1 MNKELIVIL
10 VGISNLNEDSKE
22 LLCGVFSIDQCMT
35 ISCYSCPIWNI
46 EAFTHHAYAPLIYK
60 TYEAI
65 KVAQYEQRTNS
76 DTSRNARN

>member
-10 VGISNLNEDSKE
+10 VSIINLNEDTKD
-22 LLCGVFSIDQCMT
+22 LLCGVFSIDQCMA

-46 EAFTHHAYAPLIYK
+46 NGLAHHAYTPLVYK

-65 KVAQYEQRTNS
+65 KVTQYE
-76 DTSRNARN
+76 

>member
-1 MNKELIVIL
+1 MNRDLIVIL
-10 VGISNLNEDSKE
+10 VGISNLNEDTKD
-22 LLCGVFSIDQCMT
+22 LLCDVFSIDQCMT
-35 ISCYSCPIWNI
+35 INCCSCLICSIKDY
-46 EAFTHHAYAPLIYK
+46 AHHAYTPLVYK

>member
-10 VGISNLNEDSKE
+10 VSISNLNEDTKD
-22 LLCGVFSIDQCMT
+22 LLCGVFSIDQCMD

-46 EAFTHHAYAPLIYK
+46 GDLAHHAYTPLVYK

-65 KVAQYEQRTNS
+65 KVTQYE
-76 DTSRNARN
+76 

>member
-10 VGISNLNEDSKE
+10 VSIINLNEDTKD
-22 LLCGVFSIDQCMT
+22 LLCGVFSIDQCIT

-46 EAFTHHAYAPLIYK
+46 RDLAHHAYTPFVYK

-65 KVAQYEQRTNS
+65 KVPKYE
-76 DTSRNARN
+76 

>member
-10 VGISNLNEDSKE
+10 VSINNLSGDTKE

-46 EAFTHHAYAPLIYK
+46 EDFAHHAYTPLVYK

-65 KVAQYEQRTNS
+65 KVTQYE
-76 DTSRNARN
+76 

>member
-10 VGISNLNEDSKE
+10 VGISNLNEDTKE
-22 LLCGVFSIDQCMT
+22 LLCEVFSVDQCIT
-35 ISCYSCPIWNI
+35 VSCYSCPIWNI
-46 EAFTHHAYAPLIYK
+46 KDLAHHAYTPLVYK

-76 DTSRNARN
+76 DTSSNARN

>member
-1 MNKELIVIL
+1 MNRGLIEIL
-10 VGISNLNEDSKE
+10 IGISNLSADTKD

-46 EAFTHHAYAPLIYK
+46 EDFAHHAYTPLIYK

-65 KVAQYEQRTNS
+65 KVAQYE
-76 DTSRNARN
+76 